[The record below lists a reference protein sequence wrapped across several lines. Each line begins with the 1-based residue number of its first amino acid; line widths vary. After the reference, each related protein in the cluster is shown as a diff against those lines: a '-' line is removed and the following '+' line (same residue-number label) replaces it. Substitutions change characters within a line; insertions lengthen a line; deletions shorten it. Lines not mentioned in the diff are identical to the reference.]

1 MSTPLIAPVSAPA
14 RSPAVSAIHQLC
26 VHVASFHQ
34 SGMKGIGCF
43 RRTRPQTMATRPI
56 TEPTER
62 SIPPVMMTGVMP
74 SAMTPMKA
82 KLRVMLKKLSS
93 VAKESGSR

>member
-1 MSTPLIAPVSAPA
+1 
-14 RSPAVSAIHQLC
+14 
-26 VHVASFHQ
+26 
-34 SGMKGIGCF
+34 
-43 RRTRPQTMATRPI
+43 MATRPI

-82 KLRVMLKKLSS
+82 KLRVMFEEIVLGGKRSGLAIAHDAANHDKDDRYQKDCAASS
-93 VAKESGSR
+93 ACRPRLPPIGTRPRSPR